1 MKNYLTTIFLFVIFF
16 TATAQPWQPAGDK
29 IKTQWAEEID
39 PENPLPEYPRP
50 QMERSEWLNLNGL
63 WNYAIVDRGSSVP
76 AAFDGEILVPF
87 PIESSLSGIQKRV
100 GENKELWYETTF
112 TVPSGWKKK
121 NVVLNFGAVDWEAD
135 VWVNDIKV
143 GSH

>member
-1 MKNYLTTIFLFVIFF
+1 MKNYLTIIFLFVIFF
-16 TATAQPWQPAGDK
+16 TATAQTWQPAGDK

-87 PIESSLSGIQKRV
+87 PIESSLSGVQKRV

-121 NVVLNFGAVDWEAD
+121 NVA
-135 VWVNDIKV
+135 
-143 GSH
+143 H